1 MKIELSKIFK
11 YCPACGAKS
20 LKIQSLKK
28 HITCSGCGFL
38 YFHNVASASGA
49 IIEYKSR
56 VLMLV
61 RGCEP
66 KIGMLDLPGGFAD
79 YGESAEDATKREI
92 FEELGINVYD
102 LCYLTSAP
110 NVYLYENVTYPTLD
124 LFFTCTIDNPRDIV
138 ASSDEVGSFKFFE
151 PARIPLDKIA
161 FESSRKALEFYINL
175 MRQKRKRS

>member
-1 MKIELSKIFK
+1 MEIISLEIGLEQYYIAIVIRPVGKIVHQQVEAHARAETKHRRQTECRGIF
-11 YCPACGAKS
+11 A
-20 LKIQSLKK
+20 LKEDLF
-28 HITCSGCGFL
+28 GFN
-38 YFHNVASASGA
+38 F
-49 IIEYKSR
+49 R
-56 VLMLV
+56 
-61 RGCEP
+61 
-66 KIGMLDLPGGFAD
+66 
-79 YGESAEDATKREI
+79 
-92 FEELGINVYD
+92 
-102 LCYLTSAP
+102 YLTSAP